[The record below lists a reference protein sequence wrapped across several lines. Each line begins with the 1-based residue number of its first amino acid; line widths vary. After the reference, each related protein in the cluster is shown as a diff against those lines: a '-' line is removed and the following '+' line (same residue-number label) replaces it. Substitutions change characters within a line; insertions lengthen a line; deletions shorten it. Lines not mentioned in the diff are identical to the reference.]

1 MRRRPPRLKRTAPS
15 SPYTSL
21 FRSGRGL
28 VAGSQR
34 LLLGRG
40 LAQLALQ
47 LADIGF
53 ALVKHGLQLLQL
65 LLQQGRRLGELGL
78 LHEGALGQILPAL
91 RERELGLL
99 LPALLGLAEAGEATR
114 GLLPLGDRLGRGRS
128 EEHTSELQSLMRTPY
143 AVLCLQN
150 KT

>member
-78 LHEGALGQILPAL
+78 LHEGDLGKILPAL

-99 LPALLGLAEAGEATR
+99 LPALLGRADAVATPPVHFPTAARLRR
-114 GLLPLGDRLGRGRS
+114 GPPTHPPVVLPPL
-128 EEHTSELQSLMRTPY
+128 H
-143 AVLCLQN
+143 
-150 KT
+150 